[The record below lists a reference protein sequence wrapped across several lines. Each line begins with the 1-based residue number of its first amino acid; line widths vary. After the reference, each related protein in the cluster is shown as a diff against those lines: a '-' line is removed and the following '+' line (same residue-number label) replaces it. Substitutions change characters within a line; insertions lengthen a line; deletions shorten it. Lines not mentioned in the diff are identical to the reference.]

1 VARRP
6 GRRHSDEGV
15 RFPLALT
22 GLCLIIAALLLWLD
36 RPEARFEPLSD
47 ARASFNDAAL
57 PVLQFAGEPLRGM
70 GNMGPWWRRQ
80 MELAEENRALRL
92 RAAELRAWRDVAL
105 ALQERN
111 RRYEDMLNVHGPDM
125 GARISAWTVA
135 DQSTDFVR
143 SRLVAAGS
151 DQGVETGL
159 PAVNI
164 YGLIGRT
171 VDVGRQSARVLM
183 LTDFN
188 SRVAVMAD
196 RSNARALLVGDN
208 TDFPRMEYLGRDPD
222 LVEGDRI
229 VTSGDDNVMPRGLP
243 VGEAVRDRDGRW
255 RVALYSRTAPIDLVW
270 IWPFD
275 SVDAPGS
282 ALEEGGSPLTAEGEA
297 GTIAPLAPAPDSG
310 AETGTQTAGEP
321 GSGSGGDA
329 AVEDGR

>member
-1 VARRP
+1 MARRP

-15 RFPLALT
+15 RYPLALT
-22 GLCLIIAALLLWLD
+22 GLCLIIAALLVWLD
-36 RPEARFEPLSD
+36 RPEARIEPLSQ
-47 ARASFNDAAL
+47 ARANFNDAAL
-57 PVLQFAGEPLRGM
+57 PMLQFAGEPLRGM

-105 ALQERN
+105 SLQERN

-143 SRLVAAGS
+143 SRLVAAGT

-208 TDFPRMEYLGRDPD
+208 TDFPRLEYLGRDPD

-275 SVDAPGS
+275 AVDAPGS
-282 ALEEGGSPLTAEGEA
+282 ALEEGGSPLAGADEA
-297 GTIAPLAPAPDSG
+297 GRTGGAAIAPAGAGSG
-310 AETGTQTAGEP
+310 GAGS
-321 GSGSGGDA
+321 GGAGSGGDA

>member
-1 VARRP
+1 MAR
-6 GRRHSDEGV
+6 GRRQQDDAV
-15 RFPLALT
+15 RFPWLLT
-22 GLCLIIAALLLWLD
+22 GICMIAAGALLWLD
-36 RPEARFEPLSD
+36 RPGARLEPLSN
-47 ARASFNDAAL
+47 ARAGFNDAVLPAL
-57 PVLQFAGEPLRGM
+57 DLAGQPLRGLE
-70 GNMGPWWRRQ
+70 NMGPWWRRQ

-92 RAAELRAWRDVAL
+92 QAAELRAWRDVAL
-105 ALQERN
+105 SLQEQN
-111 RRYEDMLNVHGPDM
+111 RRYEDMLNVHGPDT

-143 SRLVAAGS
+143 SRLVAAGR
-151 DQGVETGL
+151 DQGVAPGY

-171 VDVGRQSARVLM
+171 VDVGRQSARILM

-208 TDFPRMEYLGRDPD
+208 TDFPRLDYLGRDPD
-222 LVEGDRI
+222 IREGDRI

-255 RVALYSRTAPIDLVW
+255 RVALYSRAAPVDLIW

-275 SVDAPGS
+275 QVDAPDPSLDPGPDAPAAPAGDES
-282 ALEEGGSPLTAEGEA
+282 APQIAGAAAGEEG
-297 GTIAPLAPAPDSG
+297 
-310 AETGTQTAGEP
+310 
-321 GSGSGGDA
+321 
-329 AVEDGR
+329 

>member
-6 GRRHSDEGV
+6 GRRQSDEGV

-22 GLCLIIAALLLWLD
+22 GVCVILAALLLWLD
-36 RPEARFEPLSD
+36 RPEDRIEPLSA
-47 ARASFNDAAL
+47 ARAGFNDAAL
-57 PVLQFAGEPLRGM
+57 PVLELAGRPLRGM
-70 GNMGPWWRRQ
+70 GNTGPWWRRQ
-80 MELAEENRALRL
+80 MELAEENRRLRL

-105 ALQERN
+105 SLQERN

-125 GARISAWTVA
+125 GTRISAWTVA
-135 DQSTDFVR
+135 DQSSDFVR
-143 SRLVAAGS
+143 SRLVAAGR
-151 DQGVETGL
+151 DVGVEPGL

-171 VDVGRQSARVLM
+171 VDVGRESSRILM

-208 TDFPRMEYLGRDPD
+208 TDFPRLDYLGREPD

-243 VGEAVRDRDGRW
+243 VGDAVRDRDGRW
-255 RVALYSRTAPIDLVW
+255 RVALYSRAAPIDLVW

-275 SVDAPGS
+275 PVDAPGS
-282 ALEEGGSPLTAEGEA
+282 ALDEAVPVFPAPGEDAGGETETEEGDIAPPSLAPVIAPAGEGE
-297 GTIAPLAPAPDSG
+297 D
-310 AETGTQTAGEP
+310 
-321 GSGSGGDA
+321 
-329 AVEDGR
+329 

>member
-1 VARRP
+1 MAI
-6 GRRHSDEGV
+6 GRRQQDDAV
-15 RFPLALT
+15 RFPWLLTAL
-22 GLCLIIAALLLWLD
+22 CAIIAGVLLWLD
-36 RPEARFEPLSD
+36 RPEDRLEPLSA
-47 ARASFNDAAL
+47 ARAGFNDAVL
-57 PVLQFAGEPLRGM
+57 PVLELAGRPLRGVE
-70 GNMGPWWRRQ
+70 NMGPWWRRQ

-92 RAAELRAWRDVAL
+92 KVAELRAWRDVAL
-105 ALQERN
+105 SLQERN
-111 RRYEDMLNVHGPDM
+111 RRYEDMLNVHGPDA

-143 SRLVAAGS
+143 SRLVAAGRA
-151 DQGVETGL
+151 QGVAPGY

-171 VDVGRQSARVLM
+171 VDVGRQSARILL

-208 TDFPRMEYLGRDPD
+208 TDYPRLDYLGRDPD
-222 LVEGDRI
+222 IREGDRI

-255 RVALYSRTAPIDLVW
+255 RVALYSGAAPIDLVW

-282 ALEEGGSPLTAEGEA
+282 ALEGGFPGPAGGEPDA
-297 GTIAPLAPAPDSG
+297 PAQTPLAPQVAAD
-310 AETGTQTAGEP
+310 GE
-321 GSGSGGDA
+321 GG
-329 AVEDGR
+329 G

>member
-1 VARRP
+1 MARRP

-36 RPEARFEPLSD
+36 RPEARIEPLSD
-47 ARASFNDAAL
+47 ARAGFNDAAL

-80 MELAEENRALRL
+80 MELAEENRSLRL

-105 ALQERN
+105 SLQERN

-125 GARISAWTVA
+125 GPRISAWTVA

-143 SRLVAAGS
+143 SRLVAAGT
-151 DQGVETGL
+151 DQGVATGL

-171 VDVGRQSARVLM
+171 VDVGRQSARILM

-208 TDFPRMEYLGRDPD
+208 TDFPRLEYLGRDPD

-275 SVDAPGS
+275 AVDAPGS
-282 ALEEGGSPLTAEGEA
+282 ALDERAPAQISAAGDPAAPPASQPAAEEG
-297 GTIAPLAPAPDSG
+297 
-310 AETGTQTAGEP
+310 
-321 GSGSGGDA
+321 
-329 AVEDGR
+329 R

>member
-1 VARRP
+1 MARRP

-22 GLCLIIAALLLWLD
+22 GLCLIIAALLVWLD
-36 RPEARFEPLSD
+36 RPDARIEPLSQ
-47 ARASFNDAAL
+47 ARANFNDAAL
-57 PVLQFAGEPLRGM
+57 PMLQFAGEPLRGM

-105 ALQERN
+105 SLQERN

-143 SRLVAAGS
+143 SRLVAAGAE
-151 DQGVETGL
+151 QGVETGL

-208 TDFPRMEYLGRDPD
+208 TDFPRLEYLGRDPD

-255 RVALYSRTAPIDLVW
+255 RVALYSAAAPIDLVW

-275 SVDAPGS
+275 AVDAPGS
-282 ALEEGGSPLTAEGEA
+282 ALEEGASPLVSAPGA
-297 GTIAPLAPAPDSG
+297 QSVGDAVIAPSG
-310 AETGTQTAGEP
+310 D
-321 GSGSGGDA
+321 GSGGDTA
-329 AVEDGR
+329 LEDGR

>member
-6 GRRHSDEGV
+6 WRRQSDEGV

-22 GLCLIIAALLLWLD
+22 GLCLIIAALLVWLD
-36 RPEARFEPLSD
+36 RPAARIEPLSD

-57 PVLQFAGEPLRGM
+57 PVLQFAGEPLRGA

-80 MELAEENRALRL
+80 IELAEENRALRL

-105 ALQERN
+105 SLQERN

-208 TDFPRMEYLGRDPD
+208 TDFPRLEYLGRDPD

-275 SVDAPGS
+275 AVDAPGS
-282 ALEEGGSPLTAEGEA
+282 ALEEGGSPLAGASGSTGDGEA
-297 GTIAPLAPAPDSG
+297 GIIAP
-310 AETGTQTAGEP
+310 AGD
-321 GSGSGGDA
+321 GSGGDA

>member
-1 VARRP
+1 MARRP
-6 GRRHSDEGV
+6 GRRQSDDGV
-15 RFPLALT
+15 RFPMALT
-22 GLCLIIAALLLWLD
+22 GVCLIAAALLLWLD
-36 RPEARFEPLSD
+36 RPGARVEPLSA
-47 ARASFNDAAL
+47 ARAGFNDAAL
-57 PVLQFAGEPLRGM
+57 PLLELAGQPLRGL

-92 RAAELRAWRDVAL
+92 HAAELRAWRDVAL
-105 ALQERN
+105 AFQERS
-111 RRYEDMLNVHGPDM
+111 RRYEDMLNVHGPDT

-143 SRLVAAGS
+143 SRLVAAGRA
-151 DQGVETGL
+151 QGVAPGY

-171 VDVGRQSARVLM
+171 VDVGEDSARILM

-208 TDFPRMEYLGRDPD
+208 TEFPRLEYLGREPD
-222 LVEGDRI
+222 LEEGDRI

-243 VGEAVRDRDGRW
+243 VGDAVRDRDGRW
-255 RVALYSRTAPIDLVW
+255 RVALYSRAAPIDLVW

-282 ALEEGGSPLTAEGEA
+282 ALEGAAAPFAGGGAIAAPDDAQDTEAPEDADEGTARLT
-297 GTIAPLAPAPDSG
+297 PLAPQAVASG
-310 AETGTQTAGEP
+310 EEGE
-321 GSGSGGDA
+321 
-329 AVEDGR
+329 

>member
-1 VARRP
+1 MARRP

-22 GLCLIIAALLLWLD
+22 GLCLIIAALLVWLD
-36 RPEARFEPLSD
+36 RPEARIEPLSQ
-47 ARASFNDAAL
+47 ARANFNDAAL
-57 PVLQFAGEPLRGM
+57 PMLQFAGEPLRGM

-105 ALQERN
+105 SLQERN

-143 SRLVAAGS
+143 SRLVAAGTE
-151 DQGVETGL
+151 QGVETGL

-171 VDVGRQSARVLM
+171 VDVGRHSARVLM

-208 TDFPRMEYLGRDPD
+208 TDFPRLEYLGRDPD

-275 SVDAPGS
+275 AVDAPGS
-282 ALEEGGSPLTAEGEA
+282 ALEEGAPPLAGAAEAESEGGA
-297 GTIAPLAPAPDSG
+297 AIAP
-310 AETGTQTAGEP
+310 AGD
-321 GSGSGGDA
+321 GSGGDA
-329 AVEDGR
+329 AAEDSR

>member
-1 VARRP
+1 MARP
-6 GRRHSDEGV
+6 GRRQSDDGV
-15 RFPLALT
+15 RFPVALLV
-22 GLCLIIAALLLWLD
+22 LCVIIAGALVWLD
-36 RPEARFEPLSD
+36 RPESRLEPLSA
-47 ARASFNDAAL
+47 ARAGFNDAAL
-57 PVLQFAGEPLRGM
+57 PLLELAGRPLRGM

-80 MELAEENRALRL
+80 AELAEENRRLRL
-92 RAAELRAWRDVAL
+92 EMAEVRAWRDVAL
-105 ALQERN
+105 ALQERS
-111 RRYEDMLNVHGPDM
+111 RRYEEMLNVHGPDV

-143 SRLVAAGS
+143 SRLVSAGAR
-151 DQGVETGL
+151 QGVEPGF

-171 VDVGRQSARVLM
+171 VDVGADSSRILM

-208 TDFPRMEYLGRDPD
+208 TDFPRLDYLGRDPD

-255 RVALYSRTAPIDLVW
+255 RVALYSRAAPIDLVW

-275 SVDAPGS
+275 PVDAPGS
-282 ALEEGGSPLTAEGEA
+282 ALEDGGPPLASAGAPVQTADTDESEGAPLLAPQIDTDAGGEGG
-297 GTIAPLAPAPDSG
+297 
-310 AETGTQTAGEP
+310 
-321 GSGSGGDA
+321 
-329 AVEDGR
+329 